1 MRAELE
7 TTYGH
12 YAEVRRRT
20 TGVLQ
25 ALDTG
30 VVSHETIQDTTEEVM
45 VASPRYWLAPA
56 LVALA
61 AWSRH
66 DRSLADRALAEA
78 LRRDVAKTSLFMSLV
93 LRRYRRPAAARWLA
107 QFFARQDPTALGREF
122 IVVLDAMATGGYGI
136 EGRAIATVEVT
147 AWLKELS
154 IARGSS
160 TSRCDAGARRSRRC
174 ARPGRAASTRTWRPA
189 ARAGPSCRPRSIA
202 PTSTTG

>member
-1 MRAELE
+1 MAELTTRDLNGIRQEISTLSRVTEAVSRQVDNVQSQQAEMDNRLMSLAQTFEAFVRADKLAKELNLAETRLTNVRAELE

-66 DRSLADRALAEA
+66 DRTLADRALAEA
-78 LRRDVAKTSLFMSLV
+78 LRRDVAKTS
-93 LRRYRRPAAARWLA
+93 
-107 QFFARQDPTALGREF
+107 
-122 IVVLDAMATGGYGI
+122 
-136 EGRAIATVEVT
+136 
-147 AWLKELS
+147 
-154 IARGSS
+154 
-160 TSRCDAGARRSRRC
+160 
-174 ARPGRAASTRTWRPA
+174 
-189 ARAGPSCRPRSIA
+189 
-202 PTSTTG
+202 